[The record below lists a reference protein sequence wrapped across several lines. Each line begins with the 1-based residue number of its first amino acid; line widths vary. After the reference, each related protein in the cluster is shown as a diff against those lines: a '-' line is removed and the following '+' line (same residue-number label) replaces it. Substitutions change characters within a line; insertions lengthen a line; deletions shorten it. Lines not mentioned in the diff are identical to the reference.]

1 MLPVLIALIDDGID
15 WQSHPELVV
24 EYDLTVDTDGAV
36 HPRLQTEPIQTDH
49 GTTCAQ
55 IIHSYAP
62 ESTFCSLCILGH
74 KEKLRGNLTQLLAAL
89 AWCRENRVP
98 LVHMSVGS
106 TKLSDFLPIRNA
118 VFELLRQG
126 QVIVA
131 AWSNQASRYTAPAGF
146 SGVLGVAADSSLRGN
161 KYYTVNDPQ
170 PDTPWIYASAHHIL
184 PNGRETT
191 DANSY
196 AAPTVTARVHELLAH
211 ASCGFVSFPT
221 LFQALSESSYPP
233 PPSPRPDFLAEA
245 IVYDPLRFLSRE
257 KHLLF
262 RVLEYYSDVQAFF
275 QALNQDLHTPALL
288 IPPLFPHDAKFWS
301 KLFQLCSQRVG
312 IACAGVAPPG
322 LYQSAPCPFWD
333 ERARQTLTARLS
345 DVQPIQPSFVLIEPY
360 GAEALRVLC
369 RLKAFL
375 LEQEFACLGVS
386 DHPGAY
392 LYGLEYVSPR
402 DSAKMIVTHLSNS
415 MRPDVILSTFSCPP
429 TGITPALT
437 IWLSDNAITSC
448 DETSNLVILPRIPT
462 QADLDR
468 LVSWIT

>member
-1 MLPVLIALIDDGID
+1 MPVLIALIDDGID

-24 EYDLTVDTDGAV
+24 EHDLTVDTDGAV
-36 HPRLQTEPIQTDH
+36 CPRLQTEPIQTDH

-62 ESTFCSLCILGH
+62 AATFCSLCILGH
-74 KEKLRGNLTQLLAAL
+74 EEKLRGNLTQLLAAL

-98 LVHMSVGS
+98 LIHMSVGS

-131 AWSNQASRYTAPAGF
+131 AWSNQVSRYTAPAGF
-146 SGVLGVAADSSLRGN
+146 SGVLSVATDSSLQGN
-161 KYYTVNDPQ
+161 EYYTVNDPQ
-170 PDTPWIYASAHHIL
+170 PDTPRIYASAHHIL
-184 PNGRETT
+184 PDGRETT

-211 ASCGFVSFPT
+211 ASCGFTPFPA
-221 LFQALSESSYPP
+221 LFQALSESSCPP

-245 IVYDPLRFLSRE
+245 IVYDPLRILSNE
-257 KHLLF
+257 KYLSF
-262 RVLEYYSDVQAFF
+262 RVLERCPDVQAFF
-275 QALNQDLHTPALL
+275 QALNQNLHTPALL
-288 IPPLFPHDAKFWS
+288 IPPLFPHSTKFWGE
-301 KLFQLCSQRVG
+301 LFQLCTQRVG
-312 IACAGVAPPG
+312 IVCAGPAPPG
-322 LYQSAPCPFWD
+322 LYQSAPCLFWN
-333 ERARQTLTARLS
+333 ERARQTPSIQLS

-375 LEQEFACLGVS
+375 LEQEFACLGLS
-386 DHPGAY
+386 DYPRAY
-392 LYGLEYVSPR
+392 LYGLEYVFPR
-402 DSAKMIVTHLSNS
+402 DSAKIIGTHLFNS

-448 DETSNLVILPRIPT
+448 DETANLVTLPRVPT